1 MAVEYIHPF
10 LDSAQLVIE
19 QVCNISPSRGEIT
32 IKDVKLEK
40 DHLWIKI
47 GVKGHMEGDII
58 FGLHEQA
65 ALKIISAMMG
75 GFTITEIDEIGKS
88 AISELGNMISGNAS
102 MIFFNKGIKID
113 ITPPL
118 IVNSIEEIQITE
130 QKAISVP
137 LTLGEMGV
145 FQIQVVNMKG

>member
-1 MAVEYIHPF
+1 MAESYINPF

-19 QVCNISPSRGEIT
+19 QVCNVTPSRGDLT
-32 IKDVKLEK
+32 VKDIKLEE

-47 GVKGHMEGDII
+47 GVNGQLEGDVI
-58 FGLHEQA
+58 FGLHEQV

-102 MIFFNKGIKID
+102 AILYNQGINID
-113 ITPPL
+113 ITPPML
-118 IVNSIEEIQITE
+118 LDPAE
-130 QKAISVP
+130 QNHRFGEGYFIP
-137 LTLGEMGV
+137 LDLGEIGQ
-145 FQIQVVNMKG
+145 FHIQVVKLK

>member
-1 MAVEYIHPF
+1 MAESYINPF

-19 QVCNISPSRGEIT
+19 QVCNVTPSRGDLA
-32 IKDVKLEK
+32 IKDIKLEE

-47 GVKGHMEGDII
+47 GVNGQLEGDVI
-58 FGLHEQA
+58 FGLHEQV

-102 MIFFNKGIKID
+102 AILYNQGVNID
-113 ITPPL
+113 ITPPML
-118 IVNSIEEIQITE
+118 LDPTE
-130 QKAISVP
+130 KDYGFGEGYFIP
-137 LTLGEMGV
+137 LDLGEIGQ
-145 FQIQVVNMKG
+145 FHIQVVRMK